1 MEKSIFTPF
10 NIGSLTFSSPL
21 AIGAGV
27 AKTLSNSKLFF
38 NSYVSI
44 LEMGSYTVED
54 SPGNKGDTYFP
65 HELFSLNAMGL
76 PGLGIRNPNC
86 IVDIKITA
94 ELFRQYNKEVFVSS
108 AGFTPE
114 EHFEICSKS
123 VEHVF
128 GLIVNLGCPNVY
140 QGKKAKG
147 VQSYSPDFIEATLR
161 KLVDLKMDYG
171 DSIVI
176 IVKLSPFLFPVYGV
190 VDIIKEMTQKMDDA
204 GFDMKIDNDGFIN
217 SSKSYMSIGKII
229 KNSGIVDGVIAANT
243 LGYVTITDKN
253 SHKPVLSFGD
263 GLHAGGLSGP
273 IMKNLGLTQVRAW
286 RDLLPADI
294 AIIAS
299 GGITTGK
306 DLFDYLEHGAI
317 MGQVTSACLRDPSSP
332 DQILF
337 DYAKLAGLIPE

>member
-76 PGLGIRNPNC
+76 PGLGIRNSKC
-86 IVDIKITA
+86 IDDIKLTA
-94 ELFRQYNKEVFVSS
+94 ELFRQYNKQVFVSS

-114 EHFEICSKS
+114 EHFEICSKNAETVS
-123 VEHVF
+123 
-128 GLIVNLGCPNVY
+128 GLVVNLGCPNVY

-147 VQSYSPDFIEATLR
+147 IQSYSPDFIRATLN
-161 KLVDLKMDYG
+161 KLGDLKLYYG
-171 DSIVI
+171 DALVI
-176 IVKLSPFLFPVYGV
+176 MVKLSPFLLPVYGV
-190 VDIIKEMTQKMDDA
+190 VDILKEMTQKMSDA
-204 GFDMKIDNDGFIN
+204 GYEMTMDNEGFIN
-217 SSKSYMSIGKII
+217 SSNQFASIGKII
-229 KNSGIVDGVIAANT
+229 KDSGVVDGVIAANT
-243 LGYVTITDKN
+243 LGHVTVTDKN
-253 SHKPVLSFGD
+253 SNKPVLSFGE
-263 GLHAGGLSGP
+263 GIHSGGLSGP
-273 IMKNLGLTQVRAW
+273 IMKALGLVQVRAW
-286 RDLLPADI
+286 RDLLPTDI
-294 AIIAS
+294 AIVAS